1 MTFTVSAAGMLMLVG
16 IVLLTVAL
24 VVLRQG
30 RPWELRGVG
39 WMDRLRIAIA
49 VVTYDTW
56 LSFQGVRGPRRRDL
70 CGELRVNVW
79 DAATRGGARQA
90 LDAVGPLRVL
100 ARESVGP
107 RGPRPNWLA
116 GFFVA
121 LVALE
126 LTLAAQFMLMTV
138 WVDAAQASGA
148 PRVEGSLDLVP
159 GMRAFYSSASD
170 AEAMGVGMES
180 GPAPLVVALAV
191 FLVVARPW
199 RLVRSSVPA

>member
-1 MTFTVSAAGMLMLVG
+1 
-16 IVLLTVAL
+16 
-24 VVLRQG
+24 
-30 RPWELRGVG
+30 
-39 WMDRLRIAIA
+39 MDRLRIAIA

-56 LSFQGVRGPRRRDL
+56 LSFHGVRGRRRRDL
-70 CGELRVNVW
+70 CEELRANVW

-116 GFFVA
+116 GLFVA

-138 WVDAAQASGA
+138 WVDAAA
-148 PRVEGSLDLVP
+148 
-159 GMRAFYSSASD
+159 
-170 AEAMGVGMES
+170 GVGGAARGGLDSPRTRDDGVLHLGRRPGGDERRDGVRS
-180 GPAPLVVALAV
+180 CAARGGVAV